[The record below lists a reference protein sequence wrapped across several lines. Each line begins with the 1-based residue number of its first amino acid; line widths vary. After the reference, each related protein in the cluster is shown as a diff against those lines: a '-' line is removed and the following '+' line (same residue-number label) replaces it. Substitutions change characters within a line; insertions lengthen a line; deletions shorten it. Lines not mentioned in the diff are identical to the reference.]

1 MMTTDSAN
9 ELKAAVAARR
19 DLGPEYED
27 AIVEGFLEKVD
38 QQIEERVRQR
48 AAGLPTPPPADQSKR
63 GDGQVLALAIVS
75 LGVGMIGTITTAVND
90 ADMGLS
96 FMLWLGVVAVNVAF
110 MLSRRRS

>member
-1 MMTTDSAN
+1 MTTDSAD

-38 QQIEERVRQR
+38 DRIEQRVRER
-48 AAGLPTPPPADQSKR
+48 AAALPAPPPSERGRQ

-75 LGVGMIGTITTAVND
+75 LGVGMVGTIITAVND
-90 ADMGLS
+90 ADMGLA
-96 FMLWLGVVAVNVAF
+96 FMVWFGVVAVNVAF
-110 MLSRRRS
+110 MVSRKRS